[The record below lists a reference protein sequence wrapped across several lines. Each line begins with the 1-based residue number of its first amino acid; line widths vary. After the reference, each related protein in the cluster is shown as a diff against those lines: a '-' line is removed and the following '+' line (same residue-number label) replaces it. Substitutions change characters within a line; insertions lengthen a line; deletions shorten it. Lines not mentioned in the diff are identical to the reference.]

1 MQLVKSPESGIN
13 DALHFEGEED
23 LRIAQAIFRA
33 EAIEYVR
40 AERRI
45 NELYKNIGAKASE
58 QTVVPIVSQRQM
70 RQNDPAI
77 RLTKSTLD
85 LPQAEEVDGLIFGLG
100 SPIEEIINYIREGDV
115 DSAELER
122 EHVADI
128 VEVLR
133 RHADSGALNLKEEDL
148 WRAIDDIEKIYE
160 PIGGLDNFPGGPNPD
175 APHNIGPP
183 PDNAA

>member
-23 LRIAQAIFRA
+23 LRIAQAIFSA

-40 AERRI
+40 AEKRI
-45 NELYKNIGAKASE
+45 NDLYKSIGSKASE
-58 QTVVPIVSQRQM
+58 KTIIPIVPQRQM
-70 RQNDPAI
+70 RLNDPAI
-77 RLTKSTLD
+77 RLTKSFIPSSATESLN
-85 LPQAEEVDGLIFGLG
+85 GLIFELG
-100 SPIEEIINYIREGDV
+100 SPIEEIINYVREEDV

-133 RHADSGALNLKEEDL
+133 KHAESGALNLIEEDL
-148 WRAIDDIEKIYE
+148 WRAIDSIEKTYE
-160 PIGGLDNFPGGPNPD
+160 PIGGLDNFPADPNPD
-175 APHNIGPP
+175 TPHNIGPP
-183 PDNAA
+183 PDGAA